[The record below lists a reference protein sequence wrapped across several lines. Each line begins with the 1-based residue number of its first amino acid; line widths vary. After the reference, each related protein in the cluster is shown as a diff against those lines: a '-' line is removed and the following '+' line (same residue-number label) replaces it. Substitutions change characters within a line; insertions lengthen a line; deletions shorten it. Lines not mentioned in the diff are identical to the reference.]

1 MIQHIK
7 SLTKSINKRKFLF
20 LSCDVIALVTSLY
33 LAFFLRFGMEISP
46 YYLNNIW
53 IFTITFL
60 IVKLSVFYFF
70 GLYNISWAYV
80 SLHDMLAIVKA
91 VTLSTALLGTSI
103 FFLGKNLAD
112 FLIFPRSVIAV
123 DYLLTFIFIGGI
135 RISKR
140 CYLQINFKEHTNGKR
155 VLIVGAG
162 DSGERIV
169 REMEK
174 DKRGRYYPVAFVDDD
189 SAMHKVTIRGVRVLG
204 TRKDIPR
211 LIQKL
216 QIDMVLI
223 AIPSASSRV
232 MQDIVFLA
240 QKAGV
245 KNIQIIPKLCDLI
258 SGDNPLTPFSKG
270 EIKINDFR
278 EIELDDLLGRNP
290 ITIDTVSINEYLKG
304 KRVIVTGAG
313 GSIGSELVRKIA
325 TFNPSEIL
333 LFEIDETELFYLAN
347 EIGEHFPNI
356 HPVLGDITDADKVKK
371 VFESFQPNIIFHA
384 AAYKHV
390 PMMEYYPDEGVKVN
404 VLGTK
409 ILAEAAA
416 ECGSVE
422 KFVMI
427 STDKAVNP
435 TSVLG
440 ATKRIAEYIIRGLN
454 TTSKTTFIAVRFGN
468 VLGSRGSV
476 IPVFQRQIKRGGPV
490 TITHP
495 DMQRYFMTIPEAT
508 LLVLQAAAIGNGGEV
523 YVLDMGEP
531 VKILDLAET
540 LIHLSGFEPNRDI
553 PIVFTGMRPG
563 EKLFEE
569 ILTAEEGMLATK
581 HANIFIANLSESI
594 NTQVLKEKIN
604 RLIELSANCNKE
616 KIIESLMDIVP
627 AYSPNNDK
635 IHNGKFKNI

>member
-7 SLTKSINKRKFLF
+7 SLTKSINKRKLLF
-20 LSCDVIALVTSLY
+20 LSCDIIAIITSLY
-33 LAFFLRFGMEISP
+33 LAFFLRFDMGISS
-46 YYLNNIW
+46 YYLKNIW

-70 GLYNISWAYV
+70 GLYHISWAYV
-80 SLHDMLAIVKA
+80 SLYDMLAIVKA
-91 VTLSTALLGTSI
+91 VTLSTVLLGTSI

-112 FLIFPRSVIAV
+112 FLIFPRSVIAI
-123 DYLLTFIFIGGI
+123 DYLLTLIFIGGI
-135 RISKR
+135 RTAKR
-140 CYLQINFKEHTNGKR
+140 CYLQINFKEHADGER

-162 DSGERIV
+162 DSGDRIV

-189 SAMHKVTIRGVRVLG
+189 PAMHKVTIRGVRVLG

-211 LIQKL
+211 LVQKL
-216 QIDMVLI
+216 QVDMVLI
-223 AIPSASSRV
+223 AIPSASSKV
-232 MQDIVFLA
+232 MQEIVALA
-240 QKAGV
+240 QKAGI
-245 KNIQIIPKLCDLI
+245 KNIRIIPKLCDLI
-258 SGDNPLTPFSKG
+258 SGK
-270 EIKINDFR
+270 IKINDIR
-278 EIELDDLLGRNP
+278 EIELDDLLGRTP
-290 ITIDTVSINEYLKG
+290 ITIDTVSIHEYLKG
-304 KRVIVTGAG
+304 KRVVVTGAG
-313 GSIGSELVRKIA
+313 GSIGSELVREIA
-325 TFNPSEIL
+325 TFHPSEIL

-347 EIGEHFPNI
+347 EIGEKFSNI
-356 HPVLGDITDADKVKK
+356 QPVLGDITDAGKVKRI
-371 VFESFQPNIIFHA
+371 FASFKPQIIFHA

-390 PMMEYYPDEGVKVN
+390 PMMEYHPDEAVKVN

-409 ILAEAAA
+409 IVAEAAA

-435 TSVLG
+435 SSVLG

-454 TTSKTTFIAVRFGN
+454 TNSETTFIAVRFGN

-476 IPVFQRQIKRGGPV
+476 VPIFQRQIKRGGPI

-581 HANIFIANLSESI
+581 HTNIFIANLSESI
-594 NTQVLKEKIN
+594 NTQELEEKIN
-604 RLIELSANCNKE
+604 RLIKLSANGDKE
-616 KIIESLMDIVP
+616 QIIDALLDIVP
-627 AYSPNNDK
+627 AYSPNNNG
-635 IHNGKFKNI
+635 IHMKRDA

>member
-1 MIQHIK
+1 MIQYIK
-7 SLTKSINKRKFLF
+7 SLTKSINKRKFF
-20 LSCDVIALVTSLY
+20 FFCGDVIAIVTSLH
-33 LAFFLRFGMEISP
+33 LAFLLRFDMGIYS
-46 YYLNNIW
+46 YYLKNIW

-60 IVKLSVFYFF
+60 LVRLSVFYFF
-70 GLYNISWAYV
+70 GLYHISWTYV
-80 SLHDMLAIVKA
+80 SLYDMLAIVKA
-91 VTLSTALLGTSI
+91 ATLSTALLGTSI
-103 FFLGKNLAD
+103 FFLGKNLSA
-112 FLIFPRSVIAV
+112 FLIFPRSVIAI
-123 DYLLTFIFIGGI
+123 DYLLTLIFIGGI
-135 RISKR
+135 RTAKR
-140 CYLQINFKEHTNGKR
+140 CYLQINVKGHTDGER

-162 DSGERIV
+162 DTGERIV

-174 DKRGRYYPVAFVDDD
+174 DKRGRYYPLAFVDDD
-189 SAMHKVTIRGVRVLG
+189 PAMHKVTIRGVKVLG
-204 TRKDIPR
+204 TRQDIPR
-211 LIQKL
+211 LIQQL

-223 AIPSASSRV
+223 ATPSASSKV
-232 MQDIVFLA
+232 MQDIVVLA

-245 KNIQIIPKLCDLI
+245 KNIRIIPKLCDLI
-258 SGDNPLTPFSKG
+258 SGK
-270 EIKINDFR
+270 IRINDIR
-278 EIELDDLLGRNP
+278 EIELDDLLERTP

-325 TFNPSEIL
+325 TFHPAEIL

-347 EIGEHFPNI
+347 EMDEQFPNI
-356 HPVLGDITDADKVKK
+356 HPVLGDITDVEKVKR
-371 VFESFQPNIIFHA
+371 VFNSFKPQIIFHA

-390 PMMEYYPDEGVKVN
+390 PMMEYHPDEAVKVN
-404 VLGTK
+404 VMGTK
-409 ILAEAAA
+409 IVAEAAA

-454 TTSKTTFIAVRFGN
+454 ATSETTFIAVRFGN

-476 IPVFQRQIKRGGPV
+476 IPVFQRQIKRGGPI

-523 YVLDMGEP
+523 YVLDMGKP

-540 LIHLSGFEPNRDI
+540 LINLSGFEPNRDM

-581 HANIFIANLSESI
+581 HANIFIAKLSESI
-594 NTQVLKEKIN
+594 DTQALEEKIN
-604 RLIELSANCNKE
+604 RLFELSTNSDKE
-616 KIIESLMDIVP
+616 RIIESLMEIVP
-627 AYSPNNDK
+627 TYSPNNNV
-635 IHNGKFKNI
+635 IHNEKFVASLPQRH

>member
-7 SLTKSINKRKFLF
+7 SLTSINKRKFLF
-20 LSCDVIALVTSLY
+20 LLCDIIAIVTSLY
-33 LAFFLRFGMEISP
+33 LSFFLRFDMGISS
-46 YYLNNIW
+46 YYLKNIW

-60 IVKLSVFYFF
+60 IVKLAVFYFF
-70 GLYNISWAYV
+70 GLYHISWSYV
-80 SLHDMLAIVKA
+80 SLHDMLAVVKA
-91 VTLSTALLGTSI
+91 VTLSVALLGTSI
-103 FFLGKNLAD
+103 FFLGKNLTD
-112 FLIFPRSVIAV
+112 FLIFPRSVIAI
-123 DYLLTFIFIGGI
+123 DYLLTLMFIGGI
-135 RISKR
+135 RIAKR
-140 CYLQINFKEHTNGKR
+140 CYLQINFKEQNDCER

-162 DSGERIV
+162 DAGERIV

-174 DKRGRYYPVAFVDDD
+174 DKRGRYYPLAFVDDNP
-189 SAMHKVTIRGVRVLG
+189 AMRKVAIRGVKVLG
-204 TRKDIPR
+204 TRREIPK
-211 LIQKL
+211 LVQKL

-223 AIPSASSRV
+223 AIPSASSKV

-240 QKAGV
+240 QKSGV
-245 KNIQIIPKLCDLI
+245 KNIRIIPKLSDLI
-258 SGDNPLTPFSKG
+258 SGN
-270 EIKINDFR
+270 IKINDIR
-278 EIELDDLLGRNP
+278 EIELDDLLGRKP
-290 ITIDTVSINEYLKG
+290 ITIDTDSINKYLKD

-325 TFNPSEIL
+325 TFHPAEIL
-333 LFEIDETELFYLAN
+333 LFEIDETDLFYLTN
-347 EIGEHFPNI
+347 EITEQFPNI
-356 HPVLGDITDADKVKK
+356 HPVLGDVTDADKVKK
-371 VFESFQPNIIFHA
+371 VFESFKPHIIFHA

-390 PMMEYYPDEGVKVN
+390 PMMEYYPDEAVKVN

-409 ILAEAAA
+409 TFAEAAA
-416 ECGSVE
+416 ECSSVE

-440 ATKRIAEYIIRGLN
+440 ATKRVAEYIIRSLN
-454 TTSKTTFIAVRFGN
+454 TNSETTFIAVRFGN

-476 IPVFQRQIKRGGPV
+476 VPVFQRQIKRGGPI

-508 LLVLQAAAIGNGGEV
+508 VLVLQAAAIGNGGEV

-581 HANIFIANLSESI
+581 HANIFIAKLSESI
-594 NTQVLKEKIN
+594 DIQLLKAKIN
-604 RLIELSANCNKE
+604 RLIEISENGSKE
-616 KIIESLMDIVP
+616 KIIDSLMNIVP
-627 AYSPNNDK
+627 TYSPNNG
-635 IHNGKFKNI
+635 IHDEKVKDI

>member
-7 SLTKSINKRKFLF
+7 SLTKSINKPKLLFLF
-20 LSCDVIALVTSLY
+20 CDIIAIVTSLC
-33 LAFFLRFGMEISP
+33 LAFFLRSDRGIFP
-46 YYLNNIW
+46 YYLKNIW

-60 IVKLSVFYFF
+60 VVRLSVFYFF
-70 GLYNISWAYV
+70 GLYHISWNYV

-103 FFLGKNLAD
+103 FFLGKNLSD
-112 FLIFPRSVIAV
+112 FLSFPRSVIAI
-123 DYLLTFIFIGGI
+123 DYLLTLIFIGGI
-135 RISKR
+135 RFAKR
-140 CYLQINFKEHTNGKR
+140 CYLQINFKEQTDGER

-162 DSGERIV
+162 DVGERIV

-174 DKRGRYYPVAFVDDD
+174 DKKGRYYPVAFVDDD
-189 SAMHKVTIRGVRVLG
+189 PEMHKVTIRGVRVLG

-211 LIQKL
+211 LVQKL

-223 AIPSASSRV
+223 AIPSASPKV
-232 MQDIVFLA
+232 MQDIVVLA
-240 QKAGV
+240 QKAVV
-245 KNIQIIPKLCDLI
+245 KNIRIIPKLYDLI
-258 SGDNPLTPFSKG
+258 SGK
-270 EIKINDFR
+270 IRINDIR
-278 EIELDDLLGRNP
+278 EIELDDLLGRTP
-290 ITIDTVSINEYLKG
+290 TTIDTISINEYLED

-333 LFEIDETELFYLAN
+333 LFEIDETELYYLVN
-347 EIGEHFPNI
+347 EVGEQFSNI
-356 HPVLGDITDADKVKK
+356 HPVLGDITDADKVKRI
-371 VFESFQPNIIFHA
+371 FASFKPDIIFHA

-390 PMMEYYPDEGVKVN
+390 PMMEYYPDEAVKVN

-409 ILAEAAA
+409 IVAEAAA

-454 TTSKTTFIAVRFGN
+454 VTSETTFIAVRFGN

-476 IPVFQRQIKRGGPV
+476 IPVFQRQIKRGGPI

-594 NTQVLKEKIN
+594 DTQILEEKIN
-604 RLIELSANCNKE
+604 HLIELSASRDGKE
-616 KIIESLMDIVP
+616 PIIESLMDIVP
-627 AYSPNNDK
+627 TYSPNNK
-635 IHNGKFKNI
+635 IHNEKFKDI